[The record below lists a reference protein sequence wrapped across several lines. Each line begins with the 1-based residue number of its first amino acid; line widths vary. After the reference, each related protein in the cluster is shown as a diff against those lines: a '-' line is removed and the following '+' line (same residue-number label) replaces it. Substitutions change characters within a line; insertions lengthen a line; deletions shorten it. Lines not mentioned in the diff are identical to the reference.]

1 METIAMLG
9 DIISHYKIIEKLGQG
24 GMGVV
29 YKAQD
34 LTLDRFVALK
44 FLPEDLVRD
53 PEAKERFVHEAQ
65 AASALDHANICTV
78 HEIGQHDGPAYA
90 GAPAGR
96 QTFIVMGYYEGETL
110 KRKIEHGALPLVD
123 AVNLIC
129 QVAEGLAK
137 AHEAGIVHRDI
148 KPANIIVTK
157 DGVVKILDFG
167 LAKVSG
173 RTLHTKSGTTLGT
186 VAYMSPEQA
195 RGEEIDARSDVWS
208 LGITFYE
215 MLSGKRP
222 FESGYEQALV
232 YLILNEQPE
241 PLEKHVPDIALEVL
255 AIVNRA
261 LEKKPDA
268 RYSSAGEMLADL
280 RAYQE
285 MLRGEAFSMKTVL
298 RWARTPKIA
307 IPTLA
312 VLVGIVLLTV
322 WFFHRQAKIDWARQ
336 EAIPQIK
343 KLIAENDMWRNLAAP
358 YALAV
363 EAEKYITDDT
373 NLVELLST
381 CSVKIDITTDPPGA
395 TVAIKEYNSPGIE
408 WQELGVTPLHKVRLP
423 VDMIRWRLTKDGYD
437 TVMVASFTWKMDSV
451 SGIFAAPEH
460 FHRVLDKV
468 GTVPRGM
475 VHVQATPTE
484 CGELGDFFIDRYE
497 VTNRAYEKFIDAGAY
512 RDRKYWKHLFKK
524 DGKEL
529 SWEQAMNDFV
539 DQTNQHAPAAW
550 QDGGYPEGQG
560 DYPVSGVSWYEAAA
574 YAEFAGKS
582 LPTKAHWGTA
592 SGEYS
597 FFGQFWGDCSVAMNS
612 NFAGKGLAQVGKYPG
627 IGICGAYDMAG
638 NVREWCSNETPR
650 GMMIRGGAWNENLYM
665 FYNPGERPAMD
676 RSAENGFRCVSY
688 PRPESIPASAFQL
701 VKVGTSFNLKKS
713 TPVSDA
719 IFDVYKEQFSYDRMP
734 LNARIESKNDS
745 PDGWVQEKITFDAA
759 YGRERIIAY
768 LFLPTNAKPPYQT
781 LIYYP
786 TGMAFGTPSSKNI
799 EHYHEFPM
807 FLSFVI
813 KNGRAVLF
821 PVYYETF
828 DRADFPFFDKAFS
841 DQLDN
846 RFYTEHMIKTVKDF
860 KRCLD
865 YLETRVDIDNS
876 KIAYYG
882 MSRGAVL
889 GGFFPAV
896 EKRIKVSVLLAAGGD
911 SRGRPEVNLVNYLP
925 RVKIPT
931 LIMNGKYDIYMTNEA
946 LDVFYD
952 LLGTRS
958 GDKSKMYTIS
968 GHTPTRASVVRE
980 TLGWLDRYLGPVQQ

>member
-1 METIAMLG
+1 METIAMIG
-9 DIISHYKIIEKLGQG
+9 ETISHYRIIEKLGEG
-24 GMGVV
+24 GMGIVF
-29 YKAQD
+29 KAQD
-34 LTLDRFVALK
+34 LTLDRLVALK
-44 FLPEDLVRD
+44 FLPQDLIRD

-78 HEIGQHDGPAYA
+78 HEIGQHDG
-90 GAPAGR
+90 

-110 KRKIEHGALPLVD
+110 KRTIEHGALPLVD
-123 AVNLIC
+123 AVNLIS

-208 LGITFYE
+208 LGVTLYE
-215 MLSGKRP
+215 LLSSKRP

-241 PLEKHVPDIALEVL
+241 LLQKHVPDIAPEVL

-261 LEKKPDA
+261 LEKRPDA
-268 RYSSAGEMLADL
+268 RYSSAGEMLAAL
-280 RAYQE
+280 WAYQE
-285 MLRGEAFSMKTVL
+285 MLRGEAFSVKTVL

-307 IPTLA
+307 IPTFA
-312 VLVGIVLLTV
+312 VIVGIALLSV
-322 WFFHRQAKIDWARQ
+322 WFFHRQEKIRWAR
-336 EAIPQIK
+336 EKAIPEIK
-343 KLIAENDMWRNLAAP
+343 QLIAQNDMWRNLAAP

-363 EAEKYITDDT
+363 EAEKYIPDDT
-373 NLVELLST
+373 TLADLLST
-381 CSVKIDITTDPPGA
+381 CSVKIDITTEPPGA
-395 TVAIKEYNSPGIE
+395 TVSIKEYNSPERE
-408 WQELGVTPLHKVRLP
+408 WQELGVTPLQKARLP
-423 VDMIRWRLTKDGYD
+423 VDVVRWRLAKDGYD
-437 TVMVASFTWKMDSV
+437 TLMAASFTWRMDSS
-451 SGIFAAPEH
+451 SGIFAAPEN

-468 GTVPRGM
+468 GSVPLGM
-475 VHVQATPTE
+475 VPVQASQASNTE
-484 CGELGDFFIDRYE
+484 FGGLGDFFVDRYE
-497 VTNRAYEKFIDAGAY
+497 VTNREYKKFIDAGGY
-512 RDRKYWKHLFKK
+512 RDRKYWKQPFKK
-524 DGKEL
+524 DGKDL
-529 SWEQAMNDFV
+529 SWKQAMNEFV
-539 DQTNQHAPAAW
+539 DQTNQHAPATW

-560 DYPVSGVSWYEAAA
+560 DYPVSGISWYEAAA

-582 LPTKAHWGTA
+582 LPTKAHWGAA

-597 FFGQFWGDCSVAMNS
+597 FFGQFWGDCSVALNS
-612 NFAGKGLAQVGKYPG
+612 NFVGKGVAPVGKYQG

-638 NVREWCSNETPR
+638 NVREWCWNETPR
-650 GMMIRGGAWNENLYM
+650 GRMIRGGAWNENLYM
-665 FYNPGERPAMD
+665 FYNPSERPAMD
-676 RSAENGFRCVSY
+676 RSAENGFRCASY
-688 PRPESIPASAFQL
+688 PKPESIAASAFQL
-701 VKVGTSFNLKKS
+701 VKLNAGFNLKKS
-713 TPVSDA
+713 KPVSDA
-719 IFDVYKEQFSYDRMP
+719 IFEVYKEQFAYDNIP
-734 LNARIESKNDS
+734 LNVRIESKKEN

-759 YGRERIIAY
+759 YGHERIIAY
-768 LFLPTNAKPPYQT
+768 LFLPMNAKPPYQT

-786 TGMAFGTPSSKNI
+786 CGSAFGTPSSKDI

-813 KNGRAVLF
+813 KSGRAVLF
-821 PVYYETF
+821 PVYYSTF
-828 DRADFPFFDKAFS
+828 DRADLPFFDKAFGGQ
-841 DQLDN
+841 DDN
-846 RFYTEHMIKTVKDF
+846 RFYTEHMIKTVKDL

-865 YLETRVDIDNS
+865 YLETRRDIDTS

-896 EKRIKVSVLLAAGGD
+896 EKRLKVSVLLAAGGD
-911 SRGRPEVNLVNYLP
+911 PRGRPEVNLVNYLP

-931 LIMNGKYDIYMTNEA
+931 LIMNGKYDIYMTNDG

-958 GDKSKMYTIS
+958 EDKSKMYTIS

-980 TLGWLDRYLGPVQQ
+980 TLGWLDRYLGPVHQ

>member
-1 METIAMLG
+1 METITMLG
-9 DIISHYKIIEKLGQG
+9 ETISHYKIIEKLGEG
-24 GMGVV
+24 GMGIV

-34 LTLDRFVALK
+34 LTLDRLVALK
-44 FLPEDLVRD
+44 FLPQDLIRD

-78 HEIGQHDGPAYA
+78 HEFGQHDG
-90 GAPAGR
+90 
-96 QTFIVMGYYEGETL
+96 QTFMVMGYYEGETL

-157 DGVVKILDFG
+157 DGVAKILDFG

-208 LGITFYE
+208 LGVTFYE
-215 MLSGKRP
+215 LLSGKRP

-232 YLILNEQPE
+232 YLILNEQPV
-241 PLEKHVPDIALEVL
+241 PLQQHVPDIAPEVL

-261 LEKKPDA
+261 LEKRPDA
-268 RYSSAGEMLADL
+268 RYATAGEMLADL

-307 IPTLA
+307 IPTFAALIA
-312 VLVGIVLLTV
+312 IVLLTV

-336 EAIPQIK
+336 KAIPQIK
-343 KLIAENDMWRNLAAP
+343 KLIAENDMWRNLAEP

-363 EAEKYITDDT
+363 EAEKYIPDDST
-373 NLVELLST
+373 LVKLLSV
-381 CSVKIDITTDPPGA
+381 CSVKIDITTEPPGA
-395 TVAIKEYNSPGIE
+395 TVSVKEYNSPEHG
-408 WQELGVTPLHKVRLP
+408 WQELGVTPLHMVRLP
-423 VDMIRWRLTKDGYD
+423 VNMMRWKLAKSGYD
-437 TVMVASFTWKMDSV
+437 TVMLASFTWKIDSV
-451 SGIFAAPEH
+451 MGMIAAPEN
-460 FHRVLDKV
+460 FHRALDNV

-475 VHVQATPTE
+475 VHVQATTTE
-484 CGELGDFFIDRYE
+484 CGELGDFFIDKYE
-497 VTNRAYEKFIDAGAY
+497 VTNKEYEKFIDAGAY
-512 RDRKYWKHLFKK
+512 RLRKYWKHPFKK

-529 SWEQAMNDFV
+529 TWEQAMDGFV
-539 DQTNQHAPAAW
+539 DQTNQHAPAIW
-550 QDGGYPEGQG
+550 QDGGYPEGQA
-560 DYPVSGVSWYEAAA
+560 DYPVTGISWYEAAA

-582 LPTKAHWGTA
+582 LPTKAHWGAA

-597 FFGQFWGDCSVAMNS
+597 WFGQNWGDCSVALNS
-612 NFAGKGLAQVGKYPG
+612 NFLNKGVAQVGKYQGVGPW
-627 IGICGAYDMAG
+627 GAYDMAG
-638 NVREWCSNETPR
+638 NVREWCWNETPR
-650 GMMIRGGAWNENLYM
+650 GRLVKGGAWNENLYM
-665 FYNPGERPAMD
+665 FYNPDERPTMD
-676 RSAENGFRCVSY
+676 RSAETGFRCALY
-688 PRPESIPASAFQL
+688 PKPESIPTSAFQL
-701 VKVGTSFNLKKS
+701 VRPPGWFDLKKS
-713 TPVSDA
+713 KPVSDE
-719 IFDVYKEQFSYDRMP
+719 IFEFYKEQFGYDKKP
-734 LNARIESKNDS
+734 LNAQIESSKEN
-745 PDGWVQEKITFDAA
+745 PDGWVLEKVTFDAA
-759 YGRERIIAY
+759 YGHERIIAY

-781 LIYYP
+781 VIYHPSGGGY
-786 TGMAFGTPSSKNI
+786 GTPSSKTI
-799 EHYHEFPM
+799 ERYHEFPM
-807 FLSFVI
+807 FLSFLM

-821 PVYYETF
+821 PVYKGTF
-828 DRADFPFFDKAFS
+828 ERIDPAFFDKAFGE
-841 DQLDN
+841 QLDN
-846 RFYTEHMIKTVKDF
+846 RSYTEFMIQTTKDL

-865 YLETRVDIDNS
+865 YLETRNDIDTS

-896 EKRIKVSVLLAAGGD
+896 EKRLKVSVLLAAGGD
-911 SRGRPEVNLVNYLP
+911 HRGRPEVNLVNYLP

-931 LIMNGKYDIYMTNEA
+931 LIINGKYDIYMTNEA

-958 GDKSKMYTIS
+958 EDKIRMTTLS

-980 TLGWLDRYLGPVQQ
+980 TLGWLDRYFGPVQQ